1 LPNEKLTVR
10 GEDVVLL
17 VEKLS
22 QKGKKCVGLTG
33 EDLYFEYKLKNPLG
47 GSGVLARVPWKP
59 KEGDLFSRPSLCLLG
74 PQGKKLKDLGK
85 TLTVAV
91 NAKYARTAERY
102 LKNLGKKGYS
112 FEMLILNGCTEEAAK
127 NGLADLVV
135 DIVLSGRSAQEAGLR
150 VYDRLMESDAVL
162 VGVKE

>member
-1 LPNEKLTVR
+1 MR
-10 GEDVVLL
+10 GEDVTLL

-47 GSGVLARVPWKP
+47 GSGVLARVPWKS
-59 KEGDLFSRPSLCLLG
+59 KEGNLFPRPSLCLLG
-74 PQGKKLKDLGK
+74 PQGKKLKDLGG
-85 TLTVAV
+85 TLVVAV
-91 NAKYARTAERY
+91 NSKYEKTAERY
-102 LKNLGKKGYS
+102 LKMLGTKGYA
-112 FEMLILNGCTEEAAK
+112 FEMLLLKGATEEAAK
-127 NGLADLVV
+127 VGLADLVV

-162 VGVKE
+162 VGVKEC